1 MTGSSFDRRFHRWM
15 QDPEFEAAYKQHR
28 SRIDAIDGLMRALDE
43 AREQQG
49 MTKATLARRIQAEPA
64 AVRRIFSQAT
74 PNPQIARVVDMAH
87 ELGLE
92 IVIQPMRRNASAA
105 SRSTSRRRPNSLA
118 QRSML
123 RGDRARNSSPSS
135 RTHR

>member
-1 MTGSSFDRRFHRWM
+1 MK
-15 QDPEFEAAYKQHR
+15 DPEFEAAYKQHR
-28 SRIDAIDGLMRALDE
+28 ARIDAIDELMRALDE

-74 PNPQIARVVDMAH
+74 PNPQIARVIDMAH

-92 IVIQPMRRNASAA
+92 IVIQPKRPA
-105 SRSTSRRRPNSLA
+105 RRPRVARAADARQAGLA
-118 QRSML
+118 QRSTL
-123 RGDRARNSSPSS
+123 RGDRARYSSPNA
-135 RTHR
+135 RTRR